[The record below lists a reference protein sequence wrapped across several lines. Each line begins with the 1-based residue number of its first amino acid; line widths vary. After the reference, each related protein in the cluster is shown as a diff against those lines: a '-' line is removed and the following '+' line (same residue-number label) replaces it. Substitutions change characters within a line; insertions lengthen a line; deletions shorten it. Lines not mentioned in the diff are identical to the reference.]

1 MKIGEEPKGKPTVTL
16 INRSFGT
23 EIIAK
28 LELNI
33 VLFYSLRAMQF
44 YCSMFF
50 KSLNIIFLMW
60 WCLRYWRKH
69 KVHNEKKAPVVT
81 KDTTNKVLEKETVH
95 GMDDEATWQSDELQS
110 TTHSNTRNT
119 RIKDSSKTKTTP
131 SKPLKRSRRKKSKH
145 SSK

>member
-1 MKIGEEPKGKPTVTL
+1 
-16 INRSFGT
+16 
-23 EIIAK
+23 
-28 LELNI
+28 
-33 VLFYSLRAMQF
+33 
-44 YCSMFF
+44 
-50 KSLNIIFLMW
+50 
-60 WCLRYWRKH
+60 
-69 KVHNEKKAPVVT
+69 VVT